1 METIQTSSAQNG
13 EETPSKSPWMAIFML
28 SVGSF
33 IFINTEFLP
42 IGMLSDIAKFYGINV
57 GRAGLMVTIP
67 GIAAAIS
74 ALLLTRFLGRANRK
88 SILLSLTGLLLL
100 SNLTIAIS
108 PNFELALFG
117 RLLLG
122 IGVGGFWAF
131 AVPYGINIVRDN
143 HKGRATT
150 IITAGIAAGT
160 VAGVPLGT
168 FLGAQLGWQ
177 NAFLLNAG
185 LSAVIFIMQLIT
197 LPSLRGESALNFA
210 DMVRVVM
217 EKSVAKRLVSTFT
230 FAAAHFCAFT
240 YFELILTRQ
249 AGLRQELL
257 PAMFLLYGCTGFVG
271 TFVAEFFVKRL
282 TAKNSFRLATITL
295 LFAVFLMLFASVS
308 FVAAVGLTLLWGL
321 AYGIMPVSINI
332 WLYEANEK
340 EYVVS
345 TASNSALYQVAVAA
359 GSFAGGIA
367 FNNSGI
373 PATIALSVAIGL
385 VCYGVSFIKTDR

>member
-1 METIQTSSAQNG
+1 MKTTQTLQAQG
-13 EETPSKSPWMAIFML
+13 RSTESPWGAILML

-42 IGMLSDIAKFYGINV
+42 IGLLSDIASFFGITV
-57 GRAGLMVTIP
+57 GHAGLMVTIP

-74 ALLLTRFLGRANRK
+74 ALVLTRYLGRANRK
-88 SILLSLTGLLLL
+88 SILLGLTVLLLL
-100 SNLTIAIS
+100 SNLTMAFS
-108 PNFELALFG
+108 SNFEVALFG

-131 AVPYGINIVRDN
+131 AVPYGVSIVRN
-143 HKGRATT
+143 EHKSRATT

-185 LSAVIFIMQLIT
+185 LSALIFGLQVVT
-197 LPSLRGESALNFA
+197 LPSLRGESSLNFA
-210 DMVRVVM
+210 DMVRVVL
-217 EKSVAKRLVSTFT
+217 ERAVAKRLLSTLS
-230 FAAAHFCAFT
+230 FAAAHFCGFT
-240 YFELILTRQ
+240 YFELILTKQ
-249 AGLRQELL
+249 AGISQEML

-271 TFVAEFFVKRL
+271 TFVAEFLVKKV
-282 TAKNSFRLATITL
+282 TAKNSFRVATVALVI
-295 LFAVFLMLFASVS
+295 AVFLMSFSSVGLA
-308 FVAAVGLTLLWGL
+308 AAVALTLLWGL

-345 TASNSALYQVAVAA
+345 TASNSALYQVAVAV
-359 GSFAGGIA
+359 GSFAGGLA
-367 FNNSGI
+367 YNNAGL
-373 PATIALSVAIGL
+373 PATIGLSVAIGL
-385 VCYGVSFIKTDR
+385 VCLAVSFIKTAK